1 MNTLLK
7 YLAFVYNFRRW
18 RWGKAG
24 SLWGGLLVTGGLVAF
39 AVWLPGWWRVGPAA
53 ILLAIHVAHWEN
65 FNGRQA

>member
-24 SLWGGLLVTGGLVAF
+24 FVNGLRYARDNGYLAPGLTAQ
-39 AVWLPGWWRVGPAA
+39 
-53 ILLAIHVAHWEN
+53 
-65 FNGRQA
+65 NGRENPKS